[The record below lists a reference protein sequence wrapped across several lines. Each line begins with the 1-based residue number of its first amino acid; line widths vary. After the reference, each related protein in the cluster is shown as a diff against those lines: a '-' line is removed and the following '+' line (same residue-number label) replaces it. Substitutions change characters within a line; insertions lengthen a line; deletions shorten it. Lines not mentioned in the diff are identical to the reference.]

1 MGKIPLSALDKA
13 MKLLSVRALSK
24 AELTRKLHTA
34 GYPED
39 EVEEAVNTCCRL
51 HYIDDTQLAAD
62 YTGLLRMRN
71 TGSRVIRQKLIKRG
85 LGGEIVER
93 QLPEEDSETADTEA
107 ARRALDY
114 KWRLLVKESD
124 PRKKREKAFRYLAGK
139 GFPSGVIFKLISEQ
153 EQTEN
158 ELY

>member
-13 MKLLSVRALSK
+13 MKLLSARALSE

-34 GYPED
+34 GYPAD
-39 EVEEAVNTCCRL
+39 EVEEAVSTCCRL
-51 HYIDDTQLAAD
+51 HYINDTQLAAD

-71 TGSRVIRQKLIKRG
+71 TGSRVIRKKLIRRG
-85 LGGEIVER
+85 LGDEIVDR
-93 QLPEEDSETADTEA
+93 QLPEEDSETADIEA

-114 KWRLLVKESD
+114 KWRLLARESD
-124 PRKKREKAFRYLAGK
+124 PRKKREKAFRYLVGK
-139 GFPSGVIFKLISEQ
+139 GFPAGMIFKLISEQ

-158 ELY
+158 TLY